1 MPAYSIS
8 VSLFFLNKL
17 YIMKKYLFIIV
28 VLLSVLSC
36 DAYWERQN
44 MKNYESPFKG
54 NWAAKYTGDK
64 EGTFVLEV
72 GNSGSIFGRRNT
84 DDYLGGKVLETG
96 ALLGLTS
103 PTTGFM
109 IQGSLITKTG
119 NWKMGEVS
127 GSWTIE
133 KQ

>member
-1 MPAYSIS
+1 LPAYSIS

-17 YIMKKYLFIIV
+17 YIMKKYLFIIMA
-28 VLLSVLSC
+28 LLSVLSC
-36 DAYWERQN
+36 EAYWERQA

-54 NWAAKYTGDK
+54 NWVATYTGDE
-64 EGTFVLEV
+64 EGTFILEV
-72 GNSGSIFGRRNT
+72 GNSGSIFGTRNT

-109 IQGSLITKTG
+109 IQGNLITKAG
-119 NWKMGEVS
+119 NWKIGELS